1 MRRRGTAQA
10 VAFTCERGTLRP
22 SCRPAQGGAE
32 VVGPGCRG
40 TEEGGR
46 GCVAHRVGELQLT
59 GLRLD
64 HDVEAAALE
73 VRAVG
78 STGDLGMGVG
88 WAETMGR
95 RRRWGPLSHPVATP
109 GRGLT
114 SPKRPRPG
122 IQASMSNLR

>member
-1 MRRRGTAQA
+1 MVGLGRG
-10 VAFTCERGTLRP
+10 GT
-22 SCRPAQGGAE
+22 G
-32 VVGPGCRG
+32 
-40 TEEGGR
+40 EGGR
-46 GCVAHRVGELQLT
+46 GCAAHRVGELQLP

-88 WAETMGR
+88 WAERMGH
-95 RRRWGPLSHPVATP
+95 RRRWGPLSHPVAPP

-114 SPKRPRPG
+114 SPKRPRSG